1 MSDFI
6 VVAEARADEG
16 KGASRRLR
24 RLEGKITRRHLRGE

>member
-24 RLEGKITRRHLRGE
+24 RLEGKMPAP